1 MLRSKIML
9 ILAAV
14 VAIIGWSAAQA
25 EGSIGLG
32 EVMEQLKD
40 NGALIAELD
49 AELKKQHLEAKDV
62 ACIGSRFGHH
72 WTHLGGARSIP
83 FECEIGAR
91 KIEID
96 GELQLYDKGTAR
108 SSTSKGPTRP
118 RRPSATRRPICNG
131 AGIDLRRPCPSFF
144 ERLFA

>member
-1 MLRSKIML
+1 MLRCKITL
-9 ILAAV
+9 ILATI

-25 EGSIGLG
+25 GGSIGLG

-96 GELQLYDKGTAR
+96 GELQLYDKDGKKLDFEGADTPEKAV
-108 SSTSKGPTRP
+108 SYK
-118 RRPSATRRPICNG
+118 ATN
-131 AGIDLRRPCPSFF
+131 LQWSWN
-144 ERLFA
+144 